1 MTEQVTGDQIRY
13 SYDNLTGSSGLE
25 LDGDGKIISMEE
37 SYPYGGTAVWTA
49 RSAVE
54 ADYKTIRYSG
64 KERDATGLYYYG
76 YRYYQPWAGRWL
88 SSDPAGTVDGLNLFR
103 MVRNNPV
110 TLRDNDGRNPTSP
123 TEFIIQTEFPVSTS
137 AGGSFK
143 IQRWGDDREF
153 RAVATAF
160 SDMFSMT
167 NVPEMDM
174 TSYVKSFEQLS
185 GFEKISLRL
194 WTGVNSAHEYH
205 DVMNDKDFGTA
216 INYGINLRLAR
227 GIPLPSRE
235 QAVYDNIKSA
245 LYKLPKYPATL
256 LRTVEHSPQS
266 PSPWAKNI
274 YINDIVTNDDLIMS
288 ASEYNQYAFQLT
300 NKPALPET
308 NEIVH
313 YLIESESA
321 YPLVWNIASPSR
333 NEYEWIFSPHTHF
346 AVKEIV
352 QATSTGTQRGSFP
365 ESANRRTG
373 VVLKEIASHPVERKN
388 IFSGTTMP
396 IRNN

>member
-1 MTEQVTGDQIRY
+1 M
-13 SYDNLTGSSGLE
+13 
-25 LDGDGKIISMEE
+25 
-37 SYPYGGTAVWTA
+37 
-49 RSAVE
+49 
-54 ADYKTIRYSG
+54 
-64 KERDATGLYYYG
+64 
-76 YRYYQPWAGRWL
+76 
-88 SSDPAGTVDGLNLFR
+88 DGLNLFR

-174 TSYVKSFEQLS
+174 TSHVKSFEQLS

-205 DVMNDKDFGTA
+205 DGMNDKDFGTA

-288 ASEYNQYAFQLT
+288 ASEHNQYAFQLT

-333 NEYEWIFSPHTHF
+333 NEYEYEYEWIFSPHTHF